1 MRNLVLFGIK
11 ILISVKAQKDC
22 SGGRRKPKKKTQSPK
37 APKVELILTSYQ
49 YQHNIYHLPQRVTGW
64 KIT

>member
-22 SGGRRKPKKKTQSPK
+22 SGGRRKPKKKQTQSPK

-49 YQHNIYHLPQRVTGW
+49 
-64 KIT
+64 